1 MSNII
6 FDIIRIVVFAV
17 FMIASKY
24 IIPLVVSWLKNHIS
38 ENQYQLL
45 IAVINS
51 AVHALEQ
58 EYKGQTGQGTF
69 KKEQVTAY
77 VKEYCEK
84 HGIEITDEQLSTL
97 IEAAVYGMN
106 TTKKE

>member
-1 MSNII
+1 MGNLV

-24 IIPLVVSWLKNHIS
+24 IIPLTITWLKSRIS

-58 EYKGQTGQGTF
+58 EFKGQTGQGST

-84 HGIEITDEQLSTL
+84 HGIDISDEQISTL
-97 IEAAVYGMN
+97 IEAAVFGMN
-106 TTKKE
+106 QKKE

>member
-1 MSNII
+1 MGNLV

-24 IIPLVVSWLKNHIS
+24 IIPLAIIWLKSRIS

-58 EYKGQTGQGTF
+58 EFKGQTGQGST

-84 HGIEITDEQLSTL
+84 HGIDISDEQISTL
-97 IEAAVYGMN
+97 IEAAVFGMN
-106 TTKKE
+106 QKKE

>member
-1 MSNII
+1 MSNLV
-6 FDIIRIVVFAV
+6 FDIIRIFVFAV

-24 IIPLVVSWLKNHIS
+24 IIPLVVAWLKNRIS

-58 EYKGQTGQGTF
+58 EFKGQTGQGSA
-69 KKEQVTAY
+69 KKEQVTTY
-77 VKEYCEK
+77 VKAYCDE

-106 TTKKE
+106 KAKE

>member
-1 MSNII
+1 MDGII

-17 FMIASKY
+17 FLIVSKY
-24 IIPLVVSWLKNHIS
+24 VIPLVITWLKNHIS
-38 ENQYQLL
+38 ENQYRLL

-58 EYKGQTGQGTF
+58 EFKGQTGQGST

-77 VKEYCEK
+77 VKDYCQK
-84 HGIEITDEQLSTL
+84 HGIDITDEQLSTL

-106 TTKKE
+106 SAKE

>member
-1 MSNII
+1 MSNLI
-6 FDIIRIVVFAV
+6 FDIIRIFVFAV

-24 IIPLVVSWLKNHIS
+24 IIPLVVAWLKNRIS

-58 EYKGQTGQGTF
+58 EFKGQTGQGST

-77 VKEYCEK
+77 VKAYCEK

-106 TTKKE
+106 KAKE

>member
-1 MSNII
+1 MGNLV

-24 IIPLVVSWLKNHIS
+24 IIPLAITWLKSRIS

-58 EYKGQTGQGTF
+58 EFKGQTGQGST

-84 HGIEITDEQLSTL
+84 HGIDISDEQISTL
-97 IEAAVYGMN
+97 IEAAVFGMN
-106 TTKKE
+106 QKKE

>member
-1 MSNII
+1 MGNLV

-24 IIPLVVSWLKNHIS
+24 IIPLAITWLKSRIS

-58 EYKGQTGQGTF
+58 EFKGQTGQGST

-77 VKEYCEK
+77 VKEYCKK
-84 HGIEITDEQLSTL
+84 HGIDISDEQISTL
-97 IEAAVYGMN
+97 IEAAVFGMN
-106 TTKKE
+106 QKKE

>member
-1 MSNII
+1 MGNLV

-24 IIPLVVSWLKNHIS
+24 IIPLAITWLKSRIS

-58 EYKGQTGQGTF
+58 EFKGQTGQGST

-77 VKEYCEK
+77 VKKYCEK
-84 HGIEITDEQLSTL
+84 HGIDISDEQISTL
-97 IEAAVYGMN
+97 IEAAVFGMN
-106 TTKKE
+106 QKKE